1 MRCLG
6 ERGLVPLDAGERPLV
21 TQALWRL
28 LLICA
33 VAAAGETI
41 AYQLEA
47 YDIVMWVGLFCGA
60 GAYILT
66 QDLDRPRPSG
76 GRRGEIRY
84 WRGRKI
90 EDDDGPRRLH

>member
-6 ERGLVPLDAGERPLV
+6 ERGLVPLHAGDRPLM

-41 AYQLEA
+41 AYQLEWFSE
-47 YDIVMWVGLFCGA
+47 VMWVGLLFGA
-60 GAYILT
+60 AAYILT
-66 QDLDRPRPSG
+66 QDLDRPTRRG
-76 GRRGEIRY
+76 GRRGEIKY
-84 WRGRKI
+84 WRGRRI
-90 EDDDGPRRLH
+90 DDDDGPRRWN